1 MMTSTAT
8 ANLWSLPDALSSQ
21 FVENHDGAYVV
32 IVYSAVDA
40 AEIERTLQE
49 YGFSY
54 QTRIVRS
61 RKRGVYYQI
70 RLLEDINV

>member
-1 MMTSTAT
+1 MTSTT
-8 ANLWSLPDALSSQ
+8 SGLWSLPDALSSQ
-21 FVENHDGAYVV
+21 FVDSHDGTQIT

-49 YGFSY
+49 YGLSY
-54 QTRIVRS
+54 QTKIIRS

-70 RLLEDINV
+70 RLLEDADA